1 MGMWVSGELEVE
13 VWGCFTTH
21 HHMRAGTRFLGELVL
36 PALCHLSGYTGPRVF
51 AQTGPFVF
59 TQTGPPVFA
68 KSGPLVFGQTGP

>member
-1 MGMWVSGELEVE
+1 LKESQNPFRARVCSGLVCLGME
-13 VWGCFTTH
+13 H
-21 HHMRAGTRFLGELVL
+21 LVDD
-36 PALCHLSGYTGPRVF
+36 CHLSGYTGPRVF